1 MFSKC
6 RSVDAD
12 GPLARLKKALFNP
25 VLYSSIRE
33 WIIEYW
39 NGFFNFCGA
48 LFEIFSRELKLKKSV
63 LKVGGVTDGTC
74 ISNAY
79 GGIYKDLFNSYC

>member
-39 NGFFNFCGA
+39 NGFFNFC
-48 LFEIFSRELKLKKSV
+48 RELFVIFCRGSILKNRFK
-63 LKVGGVTDGTC
+63 GGR
-74 ISNAY
+74 
-79 GGIYKDLFNSYC
+79 SY

>member
-1 MFSKC
+1 MDYRILDRIFHILPRDIC
-6 RSVDAD
+6 HIF
-12 GPLARLKKALFNP
+12 PL
-25 VLYSSIRE
+25 IQ
-33 WIIEYW
+33 IE
-39 NGFFNFCGA
+39 
-48 LFEIFSRELKLKKSV
+48 KSV

>member
-1 MFSKC
+1 MDYRILERIFQFLPRVICNILSWVK
-6 RSVDAD
+6 
-12 GPLARLKKALFNP
+12 
-25 VLYSSIRE
+25 
-33 WIIEYW
+33 IE
-39 NGFFNFCGA
+39 
-48 LFEIFSRELKLKKSV
+48 KSG